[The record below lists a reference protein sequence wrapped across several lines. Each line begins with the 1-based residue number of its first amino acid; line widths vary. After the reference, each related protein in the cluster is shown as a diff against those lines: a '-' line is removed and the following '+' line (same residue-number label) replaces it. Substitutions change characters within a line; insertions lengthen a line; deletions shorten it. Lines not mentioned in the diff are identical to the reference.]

1 MRFLRHFLT
10 SLCALGLMAGAVLPP
25 TAWAQSSDAERPAPE
40 GATPLGP
47 AGGSLATRRHM
58 VVAAHPLA
66 AAAGAQMLAEGGSA
80 VDAMIATQLALTLVE
95 PQSSGLGGGGFL
107 LYYDA
112 AAKALTSFDARET
125 APAAATPDLFLG
137 PDGKP
142 LRFSDAV
149 VGGRSVGTP
158 GLMRLLD
165 TTHRRYGRL
174 PWPRLFAP
182 AIRLAEDGFAVSPR
196 LAAMIAEDAESLR
209 RYDGPRGHFFH
220 ADGRPLQAGEI
231 LRNPALAE
239 TLRLLAEGGADAF
252 YQGDIAR
259 DIVATVQGA
268 AGNPGKLAESDL
280 AAYQIVERE
289 PVCASYRRHSICGM
303 GPPSSGALTIGQ
315 ILGLLEPFDLSVLPP
330 ASTQAAHLFAEAGK
344 LAFAD
349 RALYIA
355 DPAFAKQP
363 SKGLIDPG
371 YLSARTSLIDGAR
384 AMPRAT
390 AGAPP
395 WREGRLDEERYAP
408 DRSAEIPA
416 TSHLSIVDDAG
427 NIVSLTTSIE
437 SGFGSR
443 LMARG
448 FLLNNQLTDFS
459 FVAEENGKP
468 VANRV
473 EPGKRPR
480 SSMAPTVVF
489 APANS
494 EGEAKPL
501 YVLGSPGGA
510 RIIPYV
516 AWALIGLLDW
526 RLDVQTAVAMAHI
539 ANLNG
544 ATELEAGTGLVA
556 LAPALTG
563 LGHTLRIHDMNSGLH
578 AIRIGDGELQG
589 GVDPRREGVALG
601 R

>member
-1 MRFLRHFLT
+1 MRSVRYSLT
-10 SLCALGLMAGAVLPP
+10 SLCALGLMAGALLSFP
-25 TAWAQSSDAERPAPE
+25 AAAQSSDADRPAPE
-40 GATPLGP
+40 GATPLGQ
-47 AGGSLATRRHM
+47 AGGSLTTRRHM

-80 VDAMIATQLALTLVE
+80 IDAMIATQLLLNLVE

-112 AAKALTSFDARET
+112 GAKALTSFDARET
-125 APAAATPDLFLG
+125 ASAGAGPDLFLG
-137 PDGKP
+137 ADGRP
-142 LRFSDAV
+142 LRFIEAV
-149 VGGRSVGTP
+149 IGGRSVGTP

-196 LAAMIAEDAESLR
+196 LAAAIAEDAETLR
-209 RYDGPRGHFFH
+209 RHDGPRGYFFH
-220 ADGRPLQAGEI
+220 ADGRPLQAGET
-231 LRNPALAE
+231 LRNPAFAE
-239 TLRLLAEGGADAF
+239 TLRILAEGGADAF

-259 DIVATVQGA
+259 DIVATVQSA
-268 AGNPGKLAESDL
+268 PGNPGKLAESDL

-289 PVCASYRRHSICGM
+289 PICAPYRRHNVCGM
-303 GPPSSGALTIGQ
+303 GPPSSGALAVGQ

-330 ASTQAAHLFAEAGK
+330 AATQAAHLFAEASK

-355 DPAFAKQP
+355 DPAFVKQP
-363 SKGLIDPG
+363 GKGLIDPG
-371 YLSARTSLIDGAR
+371 YLSARTSLIDGTR
-384 AMPRAT
+384 AMPKAT

-395 WREGRLDEERYAP
+395 WREGRLDDKRYAP

-416 TSHLSIVDDAG
+416 TSHMSIVDDAG
-427 NIVSLTTSIE
+427 NIVSLTSSIE

-459 FVAEENGKP
+459 FVAEENGQP

-494 EGEAKPL
+494 EGAAAPL

-516 AWALIGLLDW
+516 AWTLIGLLDW
-526 RLDVQTAVAMAHI
+526 RLDVQTAVAMAHV
-539 ANLNG
+539 ANLNS

-556 LAPALTG
+556 LQPPLTG
-563 LGHTLRIHDMNSGLH
+563 LGHSVRVHDMNSGLH
-578 AIRIGDGELQG
+578 AIRIGDGILQG
-589 GVDPRREGVALG
+589 GVDPRREGAALG

>member
-1 MRFLRHFLT
+1 MRSVRYSLT
-10 SLCALGLMAGAVLPP
+10 SLCTLGLMAGALLSPSAV
-25 TAWAQSSDAERPAPE
+25 AQSSDADRPAPE
-40 GATPLGP
+40 GATPLGQ
-47 AGGSLATRRHM
+47 AAGSLTARRHM

-80 VDAMIATQLALTLVE
+80 IDAMIATQLVLNLVE
-95 PQSSGLGGGGFL
+95 PQSSGIGGGGFL

-112 AAKALTSFDARET
+112 GAKALTSFDARET
-125 APAAATPDLFLG
+125 APAGAGPDLFLG
-137 PDGKP
+137 PDGRP
-142 LRFSDAV
+142 LRFIDAV
-149 VGGRSVGTP
+149 IGGRSVGTP
-158 GLMRLLD
+158 GIMRLLD

-182 AIRLAEDGFAVSPR
+182 AIRLAEEGFAVSQR
-196 LAAMIAEDAESLR
+196 LAAAIAQDAETLKR
-209 RYDGPRGHFFH
+209 HDGPRGYFFH
-220 ADGRPLQAGEI
+220 ADGRPLQPGET
-231 LRNPALAE
+231 LRNPAFAD
-239 TLRLLAEGGADAF
+239 TLRILADGGADAF
-252 YQGDIAR
+252 YQGNIAR
-259 DIVATVQGA
+259 DIAATVQGA
-268 AGNPGKLAESDL
+268 AGNPGRLTESDL

-289 PVCASYRRHSICGM
+289 PVCAPYRRHNVCGM
-303 GPPSSGALTIGQ
+303 GPPSSGALAIGQ

-330 ASTQAAHLFAEAGK
+330 AATQAAHLFAEASK

-355 DPAFAKQP
+355 DPAFVKQP
-363 SKGLIDPG
+363 GKGLIDPG
-371 YLSARTSLIDGAR
+371 YLSARTSLIDSAR
-384 AMPRAT
+384 AMPKAI
-390 AGAPP
+390 AGLPP
-395 WREGRLDEERYAP
+395 WREGRLDDKLFAP

-416 TSHLSIVDDAG
+416 TSHMSIVDDAG
-427 NIVSLTTSIE
+427 NIVSFTSSIE

-459 FVAEENGKP
+459 FLAEENGQP

-489 APANS
+489 AQANS
-494 EGEAKPL
+494 EGAAAPL

-516 AWALIGLLDW
+516 AWTLIGLLDW
-526 RLDVQTAVAMAHI
+526 RLDVQTAVAMAHV

-556 LAPALTG
+556 LNPALTS
-563 LGHTLRIHDMNSGLH
+563 LGHTVRVLDMNSGLH
-578 AIRIGDGELQG
+578 AIRIGPNGLQG
-589 GVDPRREGVALG
+589 GVDPRREGAALG

>member
-1 MRFLRHFLT
+1 MRLFRYFLT
-10 SLCALGLMAGAVLPP
+10 SLCALGLMAGAAPISA
-25 TAWAQSSDAERPAPE
+25 AWAQSSDAERPAPE
-40 GATPLGP
+40 GATPLART
-47 AGGSLATRRHM
+47 AGGGTARQHM

-80 VDAMIATQLALTLVE
+80 VDAMIATQLVLNLVE
-95 PQSSGLGGGGFL
+95 PQSSGIGGGGFL

-112 AAKALTSFDARET
+112 GAKTLTSFDARET
-125 APAAATPDLFLG
+125 APAAAGPDLFLG
-137 PDGKP
+137 SDGKP
-142 LRFSDAV
+142 LRFIDAV
-149 VGGRSVGTP
+149 IGGRSVGTP
-158 GLMRLLD
+158 GIMRLLD

-182 AIRLAEDGFAVSPR
+182 AIRIAEEGFPVGPR

-209 RYDGPRGHFFH
+209 RSDGPRGHFFH
-220 ADGRPLQAGEI
+220 ADGRPLQAGEP
-231 LRNPALAE
+231 LRNRAFAE
-239 TLRLLAEGGADAF
+239 TLRILAEGGADAF

-259 DIVATVQGA
+259 DIAAMVQGA
-268 AGNPGKLAESDL
+268 ANNPGKLTESDL
-280 AAYQIVERE
+280 AGYELFERE
-289 PVCASYRRHSICGM
+289 PICTPYRRHSICGM
-303 GPPSSGALTIGQ
+303 GPPSSGALTVGQ
-315 ILGLLEPFDLSVLPP
+315 ILGLLEPFDLSLLPP
-330 ASTQAAHLFAEAGK
+330 AATQAVHLFAEASK
-344 LAFAD
+344 LAYAD
-349 RALYIA
+349 RSLYIA
-355 DPAFAKQP
+355 DPAFVKQP
-363 SKGLIDPG
+363 GKGLIDPG

-384 AMPRAT
+384 AMPRAA
-390 AGAPP
+390 AGMPP
-395 WREGRLDEERYAP
+395 WREGRLYAP

-416 TSHLSIVDDAG
+416 TSHMSIVDDAG
-427 NIVSLTTSIE
+427 NIVSFTSSIE
-437 SGFGSR
+437 SAFGSR
-443 LMARG
+443 LMVRG

-459 FVAEENGKP
+459 FVAEENGKL

-501 YVLGSPGGA
+501 YVLGSPGGT

-516 AWALIGLLDW
+516 AWALVGLLDW
-526 RLDVQTAVAMAHI
+526 RLDLQAAVSMAHV

-544 ATELEAGTGLVA
+544 VTELEAGTGLVA
-556 LAPALTG
+556 LNPALTR
-563 LGHTLRIHDMNSGLH
+563 LGHSLRVHEMNSGLH

-589 GVDPRREGVALG
+589 GVDPRREGAARG

>member
-1 MRFLRHFLT
+1 MRPLRFISAL
-10 SLCALGLMAGAVLPP
+10 LCATAV
-25 TAWAQSSDAERPAPE
+25 TAVAFAQSSDANRPAPE
-40 GATPLGP
+40 GATGSTVR
-47 AGGSLATRRHM
+47 SLATTRQHM

-66 AAAGAQMLAEGGSA
+66 AAAGAQMLAEGGTA
-80 VDAMIATQLALTLVE
+80 IDAMIATQLVLNLVE

-112 AAKALTSFDARET
+112 AGKTLTSFDARET
-125 APAAATPDLFLG
+125 APAAAGPDMFLG

-142 LRFSDAV
+142 LRFIEAV

-158 GLMRLLD
+158 GIARLLD
-165 TTHRRYGRL
+165 STHRRYGKL
-174 PWPRLFAP
+174 PWPRLFEP
-182 AIRLAEDGFAVSPR
+182 AIRLAENGFAVSPR
-196 LAAMIAEDAESLR
+196 LAAAILEDRDTLQ
-209 RYDGPRGHFFH
+209 RYPATRGYFFH
-220 ADGRPLQAGEI
+220 ADGTPLQAGET

-239 TLRLLAEGGADAF
+239 TLRILAENGADAF

-259 DIVATVQGA
+259 DIAATVQGA
-268 AGNPGKLAESDL
+268 AGNPGKLAEGDL
-280 AAYQIVERE
+280 AAYQIIERA
-289 PVCASYRRHSICGM
+289 PVCMPYRRYNVCGM
-303 GPPSSGALTIGQ
+303 GPPSSAALTIGQ

-330 ASTQAAHLFAEAGK
+330 AATQASHLFAEASK
-344 LAFAD
+344 LAYAD

-355 DPAFAKQP
+355 DPAFVKQP
-363 SKGLIDPG
+363 GLGLIDPG

-384 AMPRAT
+384 AMPKAT
-390 AGAPP
+390 AGIPP
-395 WREGRLDEERYAP
+395 WREGRLYAP
-408 DRSAEIPA
+408 DRSAEIPS

-427 NIVSLTTSIE
+427 NIVSFTSSIE

-443 LMARG
+443 LMTRG

-459 FVAEENGKP
+459 FIAEENGQP

-480 SSMAPTVVF
+480 SSMAPTIVFDKGVF
-489 APANS
+489 APANA
-494 EGEAKPL
+494 EGQAKPL

-516 AWALIGLLDW
+516 AWSLIGLLDW
-526 RLDVQTAVAMAHI
+526 QLDVQTAVAMAHV

-544 ATELEAGTGLVA
+544 PTELEAGTGLVA
-556 LAPALTG
+556 LNPALTS
-563 LGHTLRIHDMNSGLH
+563 LGHTVRVLDMNSGLH
-578 AIRIGDGELQG
+578 AIRIGDGLLQG
-589 GVDPRREGVALG
+589 GVDPRREGLALG

>member
-1 MRFLRHFLT
+1 MRSVRYSLT
-10 SLCALGLMAGAVLPP
+10 SLCTLGLMAGALLSPS
-25 TAWAQSSDAERPAPE
+25 AIAQSSDADRPAPE
-40 GATPLGP
+40 GATPLGH
-47 AGGSLATRRHM
+47 AAGSLTARRHM

-80 VDAMIATQLALTLVE
+80 IDAMIATQLVLNLVE
-95 PQSSGLGGGGFL
+95 PQSSGIGGGGFL

-112 AAKALTSFDARET
+112 GAKALTSFDARET
-125 APAAATPDLFLG
+125 APAGAGPDLFLG
-137 PDGKP
+137 PDGRP
-142 LRFSDAV
+142 LRFIDAV
-149 VGGRSVGTP
+149 IGGRSVGTP
-158 GLMRLLD
+158 CIMRLLD

-182 AIRLAEDGFAVSPR
+182 AIRLAEEGFAVSQR
-196 LAAMIAEDAESLR
+196 LAAAIAQDAETLKR
-209 RYDGPRGHFFH
+209 HDGPRGYFFH
-220 ADGRPLQAGEI
+220 ADGRPLQPGET
-231 LRNPALAE
+231 LRNPAFAD
-239 TLRLLAEGGADAF
+239 TLRILADGGADAF
-252 YQGDIAR
+252 YQGNIAR
-259 DIVATVQGA
+259 DIAATVQGA
-268 AGNPGKLAESDL
+268 AGNPGRLTESDL

-289 PVCASYRRHSICGM
+289 PVCAPYRRHNVCGM
-303 GPPSSGALTIGQ
+303 GPPSSGALAIGQ

-330 ASTQAAHLFAEAGK
+330 AATQAAHLFAEASK

-355 DPAFAKQP
+355 DPAFVKQP
-363 SKGLIDPG
+363 GKGLIDPG
-371 YLSARTSLIDGAR
+371 YLSARTSLIDSAR
-384 AMPRAT
+384 AMPKAT
-390 AGAPP
+390 AGLPP
-395 WREGRLDEERYAP
+395 WREGRLDDKLFAP

-416 TSHLSIVDDAG
+416 TSHMSIVDDAG
-427 NIVSLTTSIE
+427 NIVSFTSSIE

-459 FVAEENGKP
+459 FLAEEDGKP

-494 EGEAKPL
+494 EGAAAAL

-516 AWALIGLLDW
+516 AWTLIGLLDW
-526 RLDVQTAVAMAHI
+526 RLDVQTAVAMAHV

-544 ATELEAGTGLVA
+544 PTELEAGTGLVA
-556 LAPALTG
+556 LNPALTS
-563 LGHTLRIHDMNSGLH
+563 LGHTVRVLDMNSGLH
-578 AIRIGDGELQG
+578 AIRIGPNDLQG
-589 GVDPRREGVALG
+589 GVDPRREGAALG